1 MRALIFSLF
10 VLISGGV
17 SAQSLAQAPE
27 WGRCLAAYVSVG
39 ERETLIK
46 IRPESKQ
53 ADGMVKFPIH
63 PSCQGLGIVQVN
75 GILREDRYA
84 EYLRFEMTPSQEP
97 LMIRGFDPAV
107 QLAIHAQLARTQQ
120 QFASHSLVLPGRG
133 GAALTYFVESR
144 SGTYREYIMWG
155 QVRRSSYEP

>member
-1 MRALIFSLF
+1 MMRALIFSLF

-63 PSCQGLGIVQVN
+63 PSCQGLGIKKEVDPKISKLVVK
-75 GILREDRYA
+75 GKTLSKKVD
-84 EYLRFEMTPSQEP
+84 PSMAKMP
-97 LMIRGFDPAV
+97 K
-107 QLAIHAQLARTQQ
+107 
-120 QFASHSLVLPGRG
+120 
-133 GAALTYFVESR
+133 
-144 SGTYREYIMWG
+144 
-155 QVRRSSYEP
+155 